1 MARLAEIL
9 VDIIAYVIGALLKIA
24 FVLTPT
30 QGYSKYCE
38 IHRRYL
44 TKAELVDN
52 GVCMECD
59 RIID

>member
-1 MARLAEIL
+1 MTRLAEML

-30 QGYSKYCE
+30 QSYSKYCE
-38 IHRRYL
+38 THRRYL

-52 GVCMECD
+52 GICQDCD